1 MFDTLIA
8 QRPELF
14 RFPEQGLSA
23 SWYVS
28 TILMTVFGFYMWPH
42 TFASLFTARSDDA
55 FRRNAVLMPLYQL
68 VLLFAFFIGFAAIG
82 AVPGLQ
88 GTDIDLALLRV
99 TRQTFGPWVLGLVGA
114 AGLLTA
120 LVPGSLILMSTA
132 TILARL
138 VNRGRSAS
146 DLGEVQLARSIVP
159 VVGAVA
165 LFFVFRGG
173 QTIVTLLLFAYAIVT
188 QLFPAVAFS
197 LLWPQRT
204 NAVAAL
210 SGLVTGLCIVAWA
223 TLTETT
229 MATLFPTLPH
239 AMTDVNIAALALVAN
254 VVVVLL
260 LSFLRRN
267 PRAAAASA
275 AS

>member
-1 MFDTLIA
+1 
-8 QRPELF
+8 
-14 RFPEQGLSA
+14 
-23 SWYVS
+23 
-28 TILMTVFGFYMWPH
+28 MTVFGFYMWPH